1 MATPSVWCRRPAARG
16 SIAAK
21 VTGRRSAPGTFAS
34 QRRFKGTDILVSMD
48 SQLDGC
54 AVDQKTIEVPLDRDV
69 RDELLRDRVEP
80 QRDERAFRHI
90 SQETD

>member
-1 MATPSVWCRRPAARG
+1 
-16 SIAAK
+16 
-21 VTGRRSAPGTFAS
+21 
-34 QRRFKGTDILVSMD
+34 MD